1 MVLVAKDIVEKDFL
15 SLSRS
20 TSALEA
26 ARQMKA
32 RSNGFVIIASGGDP
46 EGVVTEWDFLAKIIA
61 EGKDPAGVKLG
72 DIMTSNLVSVDGNE
86 GIDQVAQIMTQ
97 KGIRRVL
104 VISDHRVLGVITA
117 KTMLSRLKE
126 YIDKVS
132 SQIARLQSPMYEGH
146 VSHSRHWRS
155 CCATQTALIKS
166 LYPLVMSTYARST
179 SLISGISCLR
189 SSGSSVS
196 FCGR

>member
-26 ARQMKA
+26 AHQMKA
-32 RSNGFVIIASGGDP
+32 RSNGFVIIASGGGP
-46 EGVVTEWDFLAKIIA
+46 EGIVTEWDFLAKIMA

-72 DIMTSNLVSVDGNE
+72 DIMSSNLVSVDGNE

-104 VISDHRVLGVITA
+104 VIADHKVLGVITA

-126 YIDKVS
+126 YIDRVS
-132 SQIARLQSPMYEGH
+132 SQIARLQSPMY
-146 VSHSRHWRS
+146 
-155 CCATQTALIKS
+155 
-166 LYPLVMSTYARST
+166 
-179 SLISGISCLR
+179 
-189 SSGSSVS
+189 
-196 FCGR
+196 